1 MRKYFV
7 LASVLLAGCAI
18 APQTPTAVYDFGLQR
33 SSSATPQPQLRLRAS
48 LLVTEAVAPAGLD
61 SPAIQYR
68 LAYHDIAQSHVYANS
83 RWAAAP
89 GALLTQRIRS
99 HLAAVTNDGVVSASD
114 GARAD
119 YALRLEL
126 EEFTQVF
133 DTPDKSRVV
142 IRLRASLVERHSRAL
157 LAQQGFNLERP
168 APTANAAGAVRA
180 LTEASDELAGN
191 LITWLATKL
200 EEEGRKKT
208 AKKS

>member
-1 MRKYFV
+1 MRKYFI

-18 APQTPTAVYDFGLQR
+18 GPQSQTPTAVYDFGLQR
-33 SSSATPQPQLRLRAS
+33 LSSATLQPRLRAS
-48 LLVTEAVAPAGLD
+48 LLVAEAVAPTWLD

-68 LAYHDIAQSHVYANS
+68 LAYHDIAQSYVYANS

-89 GALLTQRIRS
+89 GVLLTQRIRS

-168 APTANAAGAVRA
+168 APTANAAGAVHA

-191 LITWLATKL
+191 LIAWLAAKL
-200 EEEGRKKT
+200 EEEKKKP

>member
-7 LASVLLAGCAI
+7 LATALLAGCAI
-18 APQTPTAVYDFGLQR
+18 APQSQTPTAVYDFGLQR
-33 SSSATPQPQLRLRAS
+33 SSNATLQPRLQAS
-48 LLVTEAVAPAGLD
+48 LLVADAASPAGLD

-83 RWAAAP
+83 RWATAP

-99 HLAAVTNDGVVSASD
+99 RLAAVTTDGVVSASD

-157 LAQQGFNLERP
+157 LAQQSFNLERP
-168 APTANAAGAVRA
+168 APTANAAGAVHA

-191 LITWLATKL
+191 LIAWLATKL
-200 EEEGRKKT
+200 EEEKKK
-208 AKKS
+208 AVKKS